1 MRLLKLE
8 LDEFRLYHDLD
19 LDIPEAGL
27 RLYGANASGKT
38 SLLESI
44 HLLATTRSPRSSL
57 ERELINWE
65 SNQEYGLAPF
75 ARVAASASNDDGF
88 EQQIELTLTTD
99 PNRSNAVRKRAK
111 VDGRACRISDLVG
124 TLKVV
129 LFSPEDLS
137 LVLGSPS
144 GRRRYLDIT
153 ISQLDRT
160 YLRALGRY
168 GKLVER
174 RNSLLKDLGGRP
186 SGRSVDAELAYW
198 NEEFTTYAAYLIAA
212 RYRHVAGL
220 ASDATLAFERLNGP
234 GVDLRLEYLSTVS
247 LPEPQIAR
255 TIQGSADE
263 AQPVVVRAIESQ
275 LRERQAEELRRGS
288 TVIGP
293 HRDDFAYLMDG
304 RDLSAFGS
312 RGQQRLAVVATK
324 LAELKRVVNVT
335 GEAPVLL
342 LDDVLSELDPAHQ
355 DGLLDVIG
363 QAGCQIIVTAIA
375 RELLDHSALQ
385 RLPIARVNLGRIEVE
400 ALDNGHG
407 LSR

>member
-1 MRLLKLE
+1 MRLLRLE
-8 LDEFRLYHDLD
+8 LDEFRLYHHLD
-19 LDIPEAGL
+19 LVIPAAGL

-75 ARVAASASNDDGF
+75 ARVTAGASMEDGF

-99 PNRSNAVRKRAK
+99 PNRPNAVRKRAK
-111 VDGRACRISDLVG
+111 VDGRARRISDLVG

-144 GRRRYLDIT
+144 IRRRYLDIT

-168 GKLVER
+168 SKLVER

-186 SGRSVDAELAYW
+186 AGRSVDAELAYW
-198 NEEFTTYAAYLIAA
+198 NEEFTTYAAYVIAA
-212 RYRHVAGL
+212 RFRHVAGL
-220 ASDATLAFERLNGP
+220 ASGTSAAFQQLNGSTL
-234 GVDLRLEYLSTVS
+234 DLRLEYAATVK

-255 TIQGSADE
+255 IVEASIEE
-263 AQPVVVRAIESQ
+263 AQPVVARAIERQ
-275 LRERQAEELRRGS
+275 LRERQGEELRRGS

-293 HRDDFAYLMDG
+293 HRDDFAYLVGG

-324 LAELKRVVNVT
+324 LAELKRVVDVT

-355 DGLLDVIG
+355 DGLMAVIG
-363 QAGCQIIVTAIA
+363 EAGCQVIVTAIA
-375 RELLDHSALQ
+375 RDLLEHVALKS
-385 RLPIARVNLGRIEVE
+385 LPVARVDQGHIEIEGDVQ
-400 ALDNGHG
+400 
-407 LSR
+407 LS